1 MDDHQTIL
9 RANVLKAA
17 VEDLLNNRQ
26 LSVEGAMDRHF
37 SPDFRQ
43 CSNGLREDRTA
54 VSERIVQLREDL
66 QHATFVVRD
75 EFCCGNRY
83 AQRHTIALAMRHG
96 PALALDVYVFAE
108 RDADGRFLW
117 IDEAVHPVAVA

>member
-1 MDDHQTIL
+1 MDDRQALPRT
-9 RANVLKAA
+9 NVLKAA
-17 VEDLLNNRQ
+17 VDDLLNNRQ
-26 LSVEGAMDRHF
+26 LSVEEAMDRHF

-43 CSNGLREDRTA
+43 CTNGLREERTA

-66 QHATFVVRD
+66 QHATFVVHD

-117 IDEAVHPVAVA
+117 IDEAVYPVAVA

>member
-1 MDDHQTIL
+1 MDDRQTIV

-26 LSVEGAMDRHF
+26 LSVEEAMDRHF

-43 CSNGLREDRTA
+43 CTNGLREDRTA
-54 VSERIVQLREDL
+54 VSERIVQLRDDL

-83 AQRHTIALAMRHG
+83 AQRHTIALAMRNG

-117 IDEAVHPVAVA
+117 IDEAVHPTEVA

>member
-1 MDDHQTIL
+1 MDDRQTIV

-26 LSVEGAMDRHF
+26 LSVEEAMDRHF

-43 CSNGLREDRTA
+43 CTNGLREDRTA

-83 AQRHTIALAMRHG
+83 AQRHTIAFAMRNG
-96 PALALDVYVFAE
+96 PALALNVYVFAE

-117 IDEAVHPVAVA
+117 IDEAVHPAAVA

>member
-1 MDDHQTIL
+1 MDDRQALLHTNI
-9 RANVLKAA
+9 LKAA
-17 VEDLLNNRQ
+17 VDDLLNNRQ
-26 LSVEGAMDRHF
+26 LSVEEAMDRHF

-43 CSNGLREDRTA
+43 CTNGLWEDRAA
-54 VSERIVQLREDL
+54 VRERIMQLREDL

-83 AQRHTIALAMRHG
+83 AQRHTIALAMRDG
-96 PALALDVYVFAE
+96 AAAALDVYVFAE

-117 IDEAVHPVAVA
+117 IEEAVHSVAVA